1 MDLDWLLYNIVF
13 VSSGGVLRA
22 LQEMAWQ
29 MEQLTVSPRA
39 LEDIV
44 VVEVGHGVAL
54 GYCGALLQ
62 ACGATLTK
70 VEVSSGDTVRHTPP
84 FAPNTAPP
92 EASGFARLFER
103 WQTQRCARPQ
113 HG

>member
-1 MDLDWLLYNIVF
+1 
-13 VSSGGVLRA
+13 
-22 LQEMAWQ
+22 MAWQ

-54 GYCGALLQ
+54 GYCGALLR

-70 VEVSSGDTVRHTPP
+70 VEVSSAIQFGTPHHLPPTPRHLRRAVCTP
-84 FAPNTAPP
+84 
-92 EASGFARLFER
+92 ER
-103 WQTQRCARPQ
+103 VKRSCADQ
-113 HG
+113 YG